1 MLDHDWLRTFASF
14 GIVPQPD
21 RWLPTGACVFIH
33 HQEVIWCVTA
43 AHVLDGAP
51 GQSFGCMVT
60 INGSSIVL
68 KLTESYRQMP
78 GVGWIFDRA
87 SDLAAGPMPMPAG
100 IDIRAL
106 GFEQCLDQKDLIP
119 SMPCLTAGQPYG
131 LPGVD
136 MSKPTPLIL
145 DGVIAGIDPTHR
157 LVFVSVPT
165 FPGNSGGP
173 IIAHR
178 SPWTRGGAMHVGA
191 PTVFLAGIVTQTVL
205 VENNQPQKAAI
216 PSLHLGR
223 GATMDAVKELLT
235 GPSGARMLS
244 AIRAHEAKAT

>member
-1 MLDHDWLRTFASF
+1 MLDQDWLKTFASF
-14 GIVPQPD
+14 GIVSQPN
-21 RWLPTGACVFIH
+21 RWLPTGACVFIIH
-33 HQEVIWCVTA
+33 HDVIWCVTA
-43 AHVLDGAP
+43 AHVLDDAP
-51 GQSFGCMVT
+51 GQSFGCIVT
-60 INGSSIVL
+60 INGSPVVL

-106 GFEQCLDQKDLIP
+106 TFERCLEQKDLIP

-136 MSKPTPLIL
+136 PSTPTPLIL
-145 DGVIAGIDPTHR
+145 DGVIAGLDPAHR

-173 IIAHR
+173 IIAYR
-178 SPWTRGGAMHVGA
+178 SPWTTGGAMHVGV
-191 PTVFLAGIVTQTVL
+191 PTVFLAGIVTKTVI
-205 VENNQPQKAAI
+205 VENNQPQKSAV

-223 GATMDAVKELLT
+223 GATVDAVKSLLT
-235 GPSGARMLS
+235 GPEGVRMLQAVREHDS
-244 AIRAHEAKAT
+244 KAK